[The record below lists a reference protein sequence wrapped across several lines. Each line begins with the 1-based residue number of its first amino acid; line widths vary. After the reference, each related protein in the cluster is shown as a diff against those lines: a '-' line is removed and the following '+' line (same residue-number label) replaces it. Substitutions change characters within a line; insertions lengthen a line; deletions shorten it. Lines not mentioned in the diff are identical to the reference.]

1 MKKIIAVLLA
11 MTLVPISSVFA
22 EQADKGDKVTLI
34 VELSGDALLETEQAA
49 EMGIKL
55 FSETDEA
62 QELEN
67 QIRSEQAQVMSAIE
81 KKVDSAAEIGFTYT
95 HVLNGFSIEAY
106 EGDIEKIKALSDV
119 ENVYISQEY
128 ELYEGTDTESGGMYL
143 DSGCEMMNTDYM
155 HDNGITG
162 EGMVIAVIDSGID
175 YRLPEF
181 LDDNG
186 RTRKAHSN
194 RVL

>member
-67 QIRSEQAQVMSAIE
+67 RIKSEQAQVIC
-81 KKVDSAAEIGFTYT
+81 
-95 HVLNGFSIEAY
+95 
-106 EGDIEKIKALSDV
+106 V
-119 ENVYISQEY
+119 E
-128 ELYEGTDTESGGMYL
+128 
-143 DSGCEMMNTDYM
+143 
-155 HDNGITG
+155 
-162 EGMVIAVIDSGID
+162 
-175 YRLPEF
+175 
-181 LDDNG
+181 
-186 RTRKAHSN
+186 
-194 RVL
+194 